1 MSSQMSGRNVGDS
14 LPSFYFL
21 FSSFF
26 FIFEI
31 YFYFVYLGVLPACLS
46 THHMCIV
53 PVEARGRKRV
63 SGVPRAGF
71 RDNYYRRNV
80 TVHSVKLTIVS
91 LTC

>member
-1 MSSQMSGRNVGDS
+1 MSSQMNGRNVGDS

-21 FSSFF
+21 FSNFF

-31 YFYFVYLGVLPACLS
+31 YFCVSGVLPACLS
-46 THHMCIV
+46 THMCIV

-63 SGVPRAGF
+63 SGVPQAGF

-80 TVHSVKLTIVS
+80 IVHSVKLTIVS
-91 LTC
+91 LKC